1 MMGMRKLKVAV
12 AIGSALAMSACGF
25 TLRDSAP
32 LPVIMGTVAIEAV
45 DLDSALVVDL
55 ERELESAGATLRPLG
70 SAGASTLKIQTETAE
85 RNVIS
90 LDDRAKVGE
99 YQLNYRVVY
108 AVDSADGKPLLND
121 TPIEVSRVY
130 SFDEQQA
137 IGAGQEEDIIRGELR
152 RDAVRMIME
161 RLQRIQDPNKASET
175 RESATAK

>member
-1 MMGMRKLKVAV
+1 MKGMQKLRFVV
-12 AIGSALAMSACGF
+12 VSAIALAASGCGF

-32 LPVIMGTVAIEAV
+32 LPTAMGAVAIEAV

-55 ERELESAGATLRPLG
+55 ERELESAGATLKPLG
-70 SAGASTLKIQTETAE
+70 SAGASTLKIQSETAE

-99 YQLNYRVVY
+99 YQLNYRVIY
-108 AVDSADGKPLLND
+108 AVDGADGKPLLND

-152 RDAVRMIME
+152 RDVVRMIME
-161 RLQRIQDPNKASET
+161 RLQRIQDPNKASDT